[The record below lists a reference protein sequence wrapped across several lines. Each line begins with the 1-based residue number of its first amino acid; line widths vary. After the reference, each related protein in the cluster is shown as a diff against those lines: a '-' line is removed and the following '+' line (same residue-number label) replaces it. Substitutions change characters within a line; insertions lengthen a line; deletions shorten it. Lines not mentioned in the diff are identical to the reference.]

1 MKVTK
6 ITVTF
11 GGKVNT
17 GNYSNVDIAVTHEV
31 ELAEGENPVDVT
43 VQALKRVKALAVS
56 EVKALNSRQT
66 EDWLRV
72 MHNGSDDNIP
82 Y

>member
-1 MKVTK
+1 MKVKK

-17 GNYSNVDIAVTHEV
+17 GNYSNVDISVTHEV
-31 ELAEGENPVDVT
+31 ELEEGENPVDAT
-43 VQALKRVKALAVS
+43 IQAMKRVKALAVT
-56 EVKALNSRQT
+56 EVKALNSSQT
-66 EDWLRV
+66 VGWLSV
-72 MHNGSDDNIP
+72 MDNGSDDNIP

>member
-31 ELAEGENPVDVT
+31 ELAEGENPVEAT
-43 VQALKRVKALAVS
+43 ITAMKRVKALAVT

-72 MHNGSDDNIP
+72 MHNGTDDNIP